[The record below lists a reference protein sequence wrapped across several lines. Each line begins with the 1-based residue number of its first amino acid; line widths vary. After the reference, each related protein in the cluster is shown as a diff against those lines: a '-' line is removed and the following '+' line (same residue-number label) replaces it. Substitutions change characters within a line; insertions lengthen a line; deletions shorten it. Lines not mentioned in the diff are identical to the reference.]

1 MEHVFTK
8 HDGIELNRNVWLL
21 VYVWFK
27 QEQETWYITL
37 YLYYIYIYVYDVE
50 RPSFIG
56 NWKIINTMKKTN
68 QKNKITT
75 PIKTTPKKQ
84 KQNRNNK
91 K

>member
-1 MEHVFTK
+1 MIQTRA
-8 HDGIELNRNVWLL
+8 RNM
-21 VYVWFK
+21 VYNF
-27 QEQETWYITL
+27 IL
-37 YLYYIYIYVYDVE
+37 ILYIYVYDVE

-91 K
+91 KIDKTKNNKQRTV